1 MRKLLIGMIGILLL
15 NSVGCSTP
23 QKPRGFE
30 LPPALREVY
39 RGGELAPMQN
49 AESPELGL
57 GQGVPQTGYVP
68 TNYDLVSHTC
78 HSYPIFDLNGDYVK
92 TMTRCF

>member
-30 LPPALREVY
+30 LPPALREIY

-49 AESPELGL
+49 AESPDLGIRRR
-57 GQGVPQTGYVP
+57 GPNGEFIP
-68 TNYDLVSHTC
+68 TNYDLVQHTC
-78 HSYPIFDLNGDYVK
+78 TSAPIFDLEGNYLK
-92 TMTRCF
+92 TITRCF